1 METVFFWPG
10 TLIGTPQRRT
20 GHDPTGILQPFV
32 NLLIQYSRGAAFY
45 QEPCVSCWR
54 GYSKIFCF
62 TNWAMYFQVPT
73 RHGIKPL
80 VASCLSTTQRVQAYA
95 ADTLSPWAPA
105 STLQSAWGHCR
116 ENKNKMKDKTT
127 RSQRHGLLCFFTAR
141 KKWGW
146 LGSASSCSSRGS
158 CPSHGC

>member
-20 GHDPTGILQPFV
+20 GRDPTGILQPFV

-80 VASCLSTTQRVQAYA
+80 VASCLSTTQRAQA
-95 ADTLSPWAPA
+95 SPPTHSHHGPQPQPFSQHGVIAGKIKTRCRIKLPDHRGMA
-105 STLQSAWGHCR
+105 CFVFLQQGKSG
-116 ENKNKMKDKTT
+116 D
-127 RSQRHGLLCFFTAR
+127 G
-141 KKWGW
+141 
-146 LGSASSCSSRGS
+146 
-158 CPSHGC
+158 